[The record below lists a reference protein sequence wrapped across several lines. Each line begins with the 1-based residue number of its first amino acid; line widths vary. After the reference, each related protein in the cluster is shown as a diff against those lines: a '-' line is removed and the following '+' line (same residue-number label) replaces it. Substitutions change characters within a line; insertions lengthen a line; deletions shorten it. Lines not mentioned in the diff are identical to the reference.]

1 VYGVLMSQNDYIEL
15 YVENTSSNDDMLVSD
30 FQVVIR
36 E

>member
-1 VYGVLMSQNDYIEL
+1 MSQNDYIEI
-15 YVENTSSNDDMLVSD
+15 YVENTASNDNMTVSD